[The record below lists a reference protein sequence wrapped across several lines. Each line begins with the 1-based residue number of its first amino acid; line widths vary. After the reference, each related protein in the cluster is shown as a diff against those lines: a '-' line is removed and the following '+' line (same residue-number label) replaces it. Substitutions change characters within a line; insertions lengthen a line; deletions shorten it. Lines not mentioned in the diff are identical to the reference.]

1 MQNKNSHTLFDFM
14 YPSGTNELWQDIVG
28 YEDGGFVGYQ
38 YGGGATI
45 ESIMEEAGMT
55 MTPEQRAQF
64 ENPDPT
70 TVNRIAEDIQS
81 GMEASG
87 RGSAE
92 SVAGQGFI
100 GSGHGTK
107 AMADVRSEAVKRL
120 GRATEDYQKGLAS
133 DTLGTAAGMVAEGA
147 EFGQVFEGGIGQTG
161 GNVGWPNIQAYDSWV
176 AAGRPEPAVQYGFAG
191 GGDPNISPGGA
202 GDYSSKQSPYG

>member
-133 DTLGTAAGMVAEGA
+133 DTLGTAAGMVTEGA
-147 EFGQVFEGGIGQTG
+147 EFGKVDT
-161 GNVGWPNIQAYDSWV
+161 
-176 AAGRPEPAVQYGFAG
+176 
-191 GGDPNISPGGA
+191 GGDPYHVPTDDAGWAPPQGALDGNTYLFGGSTYYWSDSDNSWVTE
-202 GDYSSKQSPYG
+202 GDWNRMQSDYDQYG

>member
-1 MQNKNSHTLFDFM
+1 MYKSPKNSHTLFDFM

-45 ESIMEEAGMT
+45 EGIMEEAGMT

-87 RGSAE
+87 RGGAE
-92 SVAGQGFI
+92 SVASQGFI

-107 AMADVRSEAVKRL
+107 AMADVRSEAVNRL
-120 GRATEDYQKGLAS
+120 GRATEDYQKELTS
-133 DTLGTAAGMVAEGA
+133 QTLGTAAGMVTDGA
-147 EFGQVFEGGIGQTG
+147 EFGEYRPPKLDYGTGSTDSGGVQEFSIVPTG
-161 GNVGWPNIQAYDSWV
+161 NM
-176 AAGRPEPAVQYGFAG
+176 
-191 GGDPNISPGGA
+191 GDMIRVNGEIYTWDFNTNSYTQGYKG
-202 GDYSSKQSPYG
+202 